1 MNTTQEK
8 LFDKLSI
15 AMLNLIND
23 GHNELAERLGDVI
36 DMLLNEDYVLALI
49 LAKINNLPKK
59 VIQVIQSTYNI
70 REVD

>member
-23 GHNELAERLGDVI
+23 GHKELAERLGDVI
-36 DMLLNEDYVLALI
+36 DMLVNEDYVLALI
-49 LAKINNLPKK
+49 LAKMNNLPKK
-59 VIQVIQSTYNI
+59 VIEVIQSTYNI